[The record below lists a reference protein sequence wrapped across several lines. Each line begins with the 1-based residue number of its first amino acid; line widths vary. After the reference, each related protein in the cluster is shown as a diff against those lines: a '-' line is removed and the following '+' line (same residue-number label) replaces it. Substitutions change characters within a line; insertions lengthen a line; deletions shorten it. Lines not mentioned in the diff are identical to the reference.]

1 MPPGGRKEDPKAMSR
16 VKKLLSQNV
25 WGRVLLGVTLAAA
38 CAASVP
44 AQQPQATT
52 GGVRGRV
59 RVGAGTP
66 EGISVTVRQGE
77 REVREA
83 RTNAK
88 GEFEVAGLA
97 PGSYGLTFRKPGVQV
112 GRTTVEVKAGK
123 VLTLPKDKLFLP
135 VDEGAIAFIR
145 GSVFDASG
153 RAFGGAKV
161 ELELLGGDGTAK
173 KVDDRVT
180 NGLGQF
186 AFRMS
191 PEPARYRVTAKADG
205 MAPATAEVSV
215 DSAAIFRVGL
225 TLERRK

>member
-1 MPPGGRKEDPKAMSR
+1 M
-16 VKKLLSQNV
+16 
-25 WGRVLLGVTLAAA
+25 WGRILLGLALLAA
-38 CAASVP
+38 CVP
-44 AQQPQATT
+44 ASAQRPAQPTT

-66 EGISVTVRQGE
+66 EGVNVAVRQGE
-77 REVREA
+77 REVRET

-88 GEFEVAGLA
+88 GEFEIEGLE
-97 PGSYGLTFRKPGVQV
+97 PGTYGLTFRKPGVQV
-112 GRTTVEVKAGK
+112 GRMNVEIKAGK
-123 VLTLPKDKLFLP
+123 VLTLPKDKLVLP

-153 RAFGGAKV
+153 RAFGGARV
-161 ELELLGGDGTAK
+161 ELELLRGDGTAK

-186 AFRMS
+186 AFRTP

-205 MAPATAEVSV
+205 MEPATAEVSV

>member
-1 MPPGGRKEDPKAMSR
+1 MSR
-16 VKKLLSQNV
+16 VKKLLRKNL
-25 WGRVLLGVTLAAA
+25 WGRMILGLALLAA
-38 CAASVP
+38 CVP
-44 AQQPQATT
+44 ATAQRPAQPTT

-66 EGISVTVRQGE
+66 EGINVTVRLGE
-77 REVREA
+77 SEVRET
-83 RTNAK
+83 RTNSK
-88 GEFEVAGLA
+88 GEFELAGLA
-97 PGSYGLTFRKPGVQV
+97 PGTYGLTFRKPGVQV
-112 GRTTVEVKAGK
+112 GRMNVEIKAGK
-123 VLTLPKDKLFLP
+123 VVSLPKDKLFLP

-145 GSVFDASG
+145 GSVFDAAG
-153 RAFGGAKV
+153 RSFAGARV
-161 ELELLGGDGTAK
+161 ELELIRGDGTFK

-186 AFRMS
+186 AFRMT

-205 MAPATAEVSV
+205 MEPATAEVSV

>member
-1 MPPGGRKEDPKAMSR
+1 MSR
-16 VKKLLSQNV
+16 VKKLLRQNF
-25 WGRVLLGVTLAAA
+25 WGRLALGLALSAVLAP
-38 CAASVP
+38 AS
-44 AQQPQATT
+44 AQQPTT

-59 RVGAGTP
+59 RVGAGNP
-66 EGISVTVRQGE
+66 GGVSVTLRQGE

-88 GEFEVAGLA
+88 GEFEITGLA
-97 PGSYGLTFRKPGVQV
+97 PGAYGLTFRKPGVQV
-112 GRTTVEVKAGK
+112 GRMSVEIQAGK
-123 VLTLPKDKLFLP
+123 VLSLPKDKLFLP

-145 GSVFDASG
+145 GSVFDAVG
-153 RAFGGAKV
+153 RGFAGARV
-161 ELELLGGDGTAK
+161 DLELKREDGTYK

-186 AFRMS
+186 AFRMT

-205 MAPATAEVSV
+205 MEPATAEVSV